1 MDIRFFRHPSIQA
14 GEPEPQWPQWSM
26 DEEPAFTL
34 IALHR
39 SADPDADEHDG
50 NDYLGAYG
58 DAAAMEAW
66 ATEQGVEVI
75 GTDELPSPPAF
86 YPPPLSDAP
95 TRVRA
100 RWPDGTFR
108 ADDPETPENEAWTT
122 P

>member
-1 MDIRFFRHPSIQA
+1 MDIRFFRYASPPPGS
-14 GEPEPQWPQWSM
+14 PEPQWPQVPI
-26 DEEPAFTL
+26 DEAPAFVL
-34 IALHR
+34 IALDR
-39 SADPDADEHDG
+39 SADPDANEHHG
-50 NDYLGAYG
+50 FDYLGGYG

-66 ATEQGVEVI
+66 AAEQGVDVI

-86 YPPPLSDAP
+86 YPPPFSEAP

-122 P
+122 T

>member
-1 MDIRFFRHPSIQA
+1 MDIRFFRHLS
-14 GEPEPQWPQWSM
+14 PEPGGPEPHWPQWE
-26 DEEPAFTL
+26 DQEPTFTL

-39 SADPDADEHDG
+39 SADPDAGEHDG
-50 NDYLGAYG
+50 HDYLGAYG

-66 ATEQGVEVI
+66 AAEQGVEVI

-86 YPPPLSDAP
+86 YPPPFSDAP